1 MGRSGVAPDEVADLL
16 RAAGCGDDDAFAAL
30 YGRTA
35 SVVFGLLQHTLGES
49 AAERAAVRVYVQ
61 VWRTAAAFDPA
72 VMSGGAFLLEA
83 VYREL
88 DERKGRDH
96 VGGAGSW
103 ISARGSCAGGRGTVT
118 PRRRR

>member
-1 MGRSGVAPDEVADLL
+1 MGRGGVAPDEVGDLL
-16 RAAGCGDDDAFAAL
+16 RAAGCGDGDAFAAL
-30 YGRTA
+30 YDRTA

-72 VMSGGAFLLEA
+72 VMSGGAFLMEA
-83 VYREL
+83 VHREF

-96 VGGAGSW
+96 GAGSW